1 MLDEILF
8 DFLFFCGLLHFLS
21 DEMSS
26 FFFVFE
32 QRTERKKKKRK
43 VISIDRRK
51 LNRRLSGSLPAEI
64 RSNLISPS
72 SGNFQTSVIIFIT
85 RDNDS

>member
-8 DFLFFCGLLHFLS
+8 DFLFFLRSAPFSLRR
-21 DEMSS
+21 DVK

-32 QRTERKKKKRK
+32 QRSERKKKKRK

-85 RDNDS
+85 KDNDS